1 MPTARKRQRGSG
13 RPCQPLTR
21 DPPMHV
27 LQVTPYFPPTWAYGG
42 IPRIVDGLSRALV
55 QRGVRV
61 TVWTTDA
68 FDGQR
73 RADQPPDRD
82 HHGVRVLTSR
92 NRSNRLAYRHQLFWP
107 TGGGAALAAL
117 DDDPPD
123 VVHLHGHRHLLNNA
137 AMAAAGRWGAPVA
150 LTANG
155 TLPRHERKVGAKLVW
170 DALVAGWIPRSVDRC
185 VAVTGHD
192 AALHH
197 QAGVAP
203 ERVVRI
209 PNGLDLA
216 EFAPLPP
223 RGRFRAQRGLGD
235 GPLVAYL
242 GQVSPRKGVEHL
254 VAAFSGGGPAGSTL
268 VVGGN
273 DMGGMAAARAACA
286 PGSPVVFA
294 GLLEGPERLALLADA
309 DVLVYASTGEIFGL
323 VPFEGLLC
331 GAPVVVADDCG
342 CGELIAEAGAG
353 LLVRHGD
360 VAGLRARIE
369 TLLADR
375 QAAEAMV
382 RRGQRYIRERLGFD
396 RVAARH
402 EELYTEMLDQRAE
415 AAP

>member
-1 MPTARKRQRGSG
+1 
-13 RPCQPLTR
+13 
-21 DPPMHV
+21 MHV

-42 IPRIVDGLSRALV
+42 IPRIVEGLSRALV
-55 QRGVRV
+55 AQGVRV
-61 TVWTTDA
+61 TVLTTDA
-68 FDGQR
+68 FDGAR
-73 RADQPPDRD
+73 RAQLPASRD
-82 HHGVRVLTSR
+82 YHGARVLTSR
-92 NRSNRLAYRHQLFWP
+92 NLSNRLAYRHQLFLP
-107 TGGGAALAAL
+107 AQAPALLRGL
-117 DDDPPD
+117 DADPPD
-123 VVHLHGHRHLLNNA
+123 VVHLHGHRHLLNTA
-137 AMAAAGRWGAPVA
+137 AVAAARRWGAPYA

-155 TLPRHERKVGAKLVW
+155 TLPRHERKVGVKLLW
-170 DALVAGWIPRSVDRC
+170 DAVVSGRVPTEAARC

-197 QAGVAP
+197 HAGVRP

-223 RGRFRAQRGLGD
+223 RGAFRAAHGLGD

-242 GQVSPRKGVEHL
+242 GQVSPRKGVDHL
-254 VAAFSGGGPAGSTL
+254 VAAFANGGPAGATL

-273 DMGGMAAARAACA
+273 DMGGMAAARAAA
-286 PGSPVVFA
+286 PPGAPVRFL
-294 GLLEGPERLALLADA
+294 GLLEGRDRLGLLADA

-375 QAAEAMV
+375 TAAGAMV

-402 EELYTEMLDQRAE
+402 VELYTDMLAE
-415 AAP
+415 NRSEPA